1 MLTFADEGN
10 GSGML
15 EINGQSKPV
24 SYELVVAREED
35 DSKQVRIR
43 LIAPR
48 DWLLQQGFSGE
59 AVLVRDNGARI
70 PVRREGGLSVE
81 DNVSVTLEGYDE
93 TEAGVEAEEHYPE
106 LKN

>member
-15 EINGQSKPV
+15 EINGHSRPV

-35 DSKQVRIR
+35 DTKQVRIR
-43 LIAPR
+43 LKAPR
-48 DWLLQQGFSGE
+48 DWLLEQGFNGE
-59 AVLVRDNGARI
+59 AILVRDNGARI

-81 DNVSVTLEGYDE
+81 DNVAVTLEGYDE
-93 TEAGVEAEEHYPE
+93 TEAGVAATEEYPE